1 MVTVRKATADL
12 FDQIHP
18 LLLHFRHTRLD
29 QAQWRRILSIRW
41 SRHHDHFGYVLMQD
55 DQVVGFLGTL
65 FFERLIGDREHRFCD
80 LFCWI
85 VPEEYRQHSLLLL
98 FPVLKLQDT
107 TVMSLTPSHGA
118 SLILARFGF
127 TVLETHAEI
136 FPVLPRPGTGRGLRL
151 IREKPLIRDRLR
163 DHDLA
168 LFRDHDLPG
177 CEHLL
182 LETDGQEEGSCY
194 LVFNTVRKKG
204 IRFTQVYHVGDPR
217 IFRQGFSRLQWY
229 FLRYNR
235 TLFTLVDRRLL
246 GGLRPG
252 PGYGHVLRHPRL
264 YRPAAGLEPARVDN
278 LYSELLLL
286 RL

>member
-1 MVTVRKATADL
+1 MVTVRKATLEL

-18 LLLHFRHTRLD
+18 LLLHFRDTRLD
-29 QAQWRRILSIRW
+29 RDQWYRVLATRW
-41 SRHHDHFGYVLMQD
+41 SRHHDHFGYVLMREGR
-55 DQVVGFLGTL
+55 VVGFLGT
-65 FFERLIGDREHRFCD
+65 FFSERFVGGREHRFCD

-107 TVMSLTPSHGA
+107 TVLSLTPSRGA
-118 SLILARFGF
+118 SLVLAKFGF
-127 TVLETHAEI
+127 MVLETHTFI
-136 FPVLPRPGTGRGLRL
+136 LPFLPFPGRGSGVGLVAEPERIKTRL
-151 IREKPLIRDRLR
+151 G

-177 CEHLL
+177 CGHLL
-182 LETDGQEEGSCY
+182 LEGEGQRSCY

-204 IRFTQVYHVGDPR
+204 IRFTQVCHVGDPDLFGR
-217 IFRQGFSRLQWY
+217 GFSRVQRY
-229 FLRYNR
+229 FLRRNR

-252 PGYGHVLRHPRL
+252 PCREHVLRYPRL
-264 YRPAAGLEPARVDN
+264 YRPAGLAPEQVDN
-278 LYSELLLL
+278 LYSELLLM

>member
-1 MVTVRKATADL
+1 MVTVRKASLDL
-12 FDQIHP
+12 FDQIHS
-18 LLLHFRHTRLD
+18 LLLHFREVRLD
-29 QAQWRRILSIRW
+29 RDQWRRILSIRW
-41 SRHHDHFGYVLMQD
+41 SRHHDHFGYVLMED
-55 DQVVGFLGTL
+55 DRVVGFLGTL
-65 FFERLIGDREHRFCD
+65 FFERVVSGTEHRFCD

-127 TVLETHAEI
+127 TVLETHTLI
-136 FPVLPRPGTGRGLRL
+136 FPFLPRPDIGSGVRL
-151 IREKPLIRDRLR
+151 LTDREQIRSRLG
-163 DHDLA
+163 DHELA
-168 LFRDHDLPG
+168 LFRDHDLPV
-177 CEHLL
+177 CNHLL
-182 LETDGQEEGSCY
+182 LVAGKDADRSCY
-194 LVFNTVRKKG
+194 LVCNTVRKKG
-204 IRFTQVYHVGDPR
+204 VRFTQLYHIGDPEL
-217 IFRQGFSRLQWY
+217 FRQGFCRLQWH
-229 FLRYNR
+229 FLRRNH

-252 PGYGHVLRHPRL
+252 PGRGHALRHPRL
-264 YRPAAGLEPARVDN
+264 YRPAGLEPAQVDN